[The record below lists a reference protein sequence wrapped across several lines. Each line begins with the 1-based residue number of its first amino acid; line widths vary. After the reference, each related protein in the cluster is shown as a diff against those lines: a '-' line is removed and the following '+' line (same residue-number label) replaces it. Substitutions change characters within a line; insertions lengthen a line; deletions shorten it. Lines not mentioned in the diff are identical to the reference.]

1 MSRLTRLFALF
12 ATALI
17 FGCAQAPEPAAELD
31 REAFN
36 LAAQRLDLPLL
47 WVADHDGDKRP
58 DIDELA
64 GLAFFD
70 QAPNWLENGELTEDF
85 AMAVEAIELEIE
97 GKTLPSAPA
106 EDALRRRLVAEDLDQ
121 ARPSLV
127 SANLSGLEAWERTM
141 LDHFWA
147 AGSLID
153 QLHAEQLGITDLESQ
168 LPADHPAS
176 RRLFRRN
183 NGPACVAPRTQTNPA
198 CSALVELT
206 FPTVDPYP
214 AALQANTEFC
224 ATMEE
229 QADLAAPFTVVREM
243 DGELQAIPYSEAYA
257 DLMASI
263 ATELRSAAELIPE
276 GQEEA
281 LATYLREAATAF
293 ENNDWP
299 TADESWAAMNAHNSK
314 WYLRIAP
321 DETYWEPCS
330 LKAGFH
336 FTLARID
343 PSSISWQEKLAP
355 LRSDMESEIAELS
368 GAPYAARDVKFDL
381 PDFLEIIANF
391 GDDRSPIGGTAGQSL
406 PNWGA
411 VANEGRGRTV
421 VMTNLGTDPDSRQI
435 RRRQLSSIIDA
446 ETLQQLS
453 PESPK
458 PSSELLN
465 TILHEAS
472 HNLGPAHEYEVEGR
486 IDSEIFGGSLATIFE
501 ELKAQTFGL
510 WLIEF
515 LQEREVISAED
526 AREAYGAVF
535 AWSMRHISR
544 GMETSGGSPRAYSQ
558 LAAIQ
563 IGYLIDSGAV
573 AFDSNAKAANGEDI
587 GAFHIEFDALPAAW
601 KALAEEVGG
610 IKATGNA
617 EAAST
622 LRDRYVKGSIVPFEI
637 IDERTLRHPEPTF
650 VYTPER

>member
-1 MSRLTRLFALF
+1 MSRHTLFFVLIAIALV
-12 ATALI
+12 A
-17 FGCAQAPEPAAELD
+17 GCSQAPESAADLD

-47 WVADHDGDKRP
+47 WVADHDGDHRP
-58 DIDELA
+58 DVDEIT

-70 QAPNWLENGELTEDF
+70 QAPNWIEDGELTADF
-85 AMAVEAIELEIE
+85 AKASEAIELEID
-97 GKTLPSAPA
+97 GNTPSSAPA
-106 EDALRRRLVAEDLDQ
+106 EDALRRNLVAEDLDQ

-127 SANLSGLEAWERTM
+127 SADLSGLEAWEHTM

-153 QLHAEQLGITDLESQ
+153 QLHAVQLGIADLEAE
-168 LPADHPAS
+168 LPTDHPAS

-206 FPTVDPYP
+206 IPTVDPYP
-214 AALQANTEFC
+214 AALQANAEFC
-224 ATMEE
+224 ATIEE
-229 QADLAAPFTVVREM
+229 QADLAAPFTVVREI
-243 DGELQAIPYSEAYA
+243 DAQLEAIPYSEAYA
-257 DLMASI
+257 GLMASI
-263 ATELRSAAELIPE
+263 ASELRSAAELIPE
-276 GQEEA
+276 GQEAA
-281 LATYLREAATAF
+281 LETYLHEAATAF

-299 TADESWAAMNAHNSK
+299 AADEAWAAMNAHNSK
-314 WYLRIAP
+314 WFLRIAP

-355 LRSDMESEIAELS
+355 LRSEMEAEIAELS
-368 GAPYAARDVKFDL
+368 GAPYAAREVNFDL

-435 RRRQLSSIIDA
+435 RRQQLSSIIDA

-453 PESPK
+453 SESPK
-458 PSSELLN
+458 IDSEVLN
-465 TILHEAS
+465 TILHEAA
-472 HNLGPAHEYEVEGR
+472 HNLGPAHEYEVGGR
-486 IDSEIFGGSLATIFE
+486 VDSEIFGGSLATILE

-573 AFDSNAKAANGEDI
+573 IFDANAEAANGQDI
-587 GAFHIEFDALPAAW
+587 GAFHVDFDALPAVW
-601 KALAEEVGG
+601 KALTEEVGG
-610 IKATGNA
+610 IKANGNA

-637 IDERTLRHPEPTF
+637 INERTLRHPEPTF